1 MNLQSNKYKLHFII
15 ISIIFFLCSCN
26 SSNSDKDMKNKRK
39 EDAIKAYEYLPKSL
53 KRELSRF
60 VKSNDSLDLVYKKKG
75 IFFENYNVY
84 RIDFFNKNNDK
95 MIIINRLAFYSRLD
109 TALNYLGYVLYN
121 DKMIPFY
128 TKQCKQDFIDEGK
141 LIKTFPSTFPDEL
154 SLEYLNHGDCFFVR
168 YKIISKDSLVEI
180 NRNLY

>member
-1 MNLQSNKYKLHFII
+1 
-15 ISIIFFLCSCN
+15 
-26 SSNSDKDMKNKRK
+26 
-39 EDAIKAYEYLPKSL
+39 
-53 KRELSRF
+53 
-60 VKSNDSLDLVYKKKG
+60 
-75 IFFENYNVY
+75 
-84 RIDFFNKNNDK
+84 

-128 TKQCKQDFIDEGK
+128 TKQCKQDFIDESK

-168 YKIISKDSLVEI
+168 YKIISKDSLIEI
-180 NRNLY
+180 DKNLY